1 MISGDTIVAAATP
14 LGFSGVAVIR
24 VSGPKSFSLAEK
36 VTRKK
41 KTKNRRASLAT
52 IYNKENKKI
61 DRIEVLTFL
70 DDGKSLVMVT
80 RKVIERL
87 IEAGARPAEP
97 GEFTQRAFLNG
108 RLDLTQAEAVMDLIS
123 AQSIKQLKVTL
134 KK

>member
-61 DRIEVLTFL
+61 D
-70 DDGKSLVMVT
+70 
-80 RKVIERL
+80 
-87 IEAGARPAEP
+87 
-97 GEFTQRAFLNG
+97 
-108 RLDLTQAEAVMDLIS
+108 S
-123 AQSIKQLKVTL
+123 AIVTL
-134 KK
+134 FASPASYTGEDTLEISSHGNHALVDSIISTLWFFGDRLADP